1 MKTLNVR
8 KKLGIN
14 IALRDNAREL
24 FEFLVS
30 NKIEVLDFCEV
41 EFISR
46 SFANELLKL
55 ESKNNIFFK
64 KINMNSTID
73 TMFYHALE
81 ESPKSKNTSGF
92 KIGNVDEI
100 LASL

>member
-1 MKTLNVR
+1 MKTLNVK

-30 NKIEVLDFCEV
+30 NKIEVLDFYEV

-55 ESKNNIFFK
+55 ETKKNISFK
-64 KINMNSTID
+64 KINMNSTIE
-73 TMFYHALE
+73 TRVL
-81 ESPKSKNTSGF
+81 SCTRRKS
-92 KIGNVDEI
+92 
-100 LASL
+100 